1 MGKRETVYVGVSGG
15 VDSSVSLLR
24 LKKSGYNVVAVF
36 IKTWQ
41 PDFVECTWKQDRLD
55 AMRVS
60 ATLDVP
66 FITFDAEQAYKENVA
81 DYMIHEY
88 KAGRT
93 PNPDVMCNESVKFG
107 VFYDFAMASG
117 ADRVATGHYAQIKT
131 VGDAFELHRGVD
143 GNKDQ
148 SYFLWRLRGAQL
160 SHILFPV
167 GDSHKP
173 TIRREATKA
182 MLPTHAKHDS
192 QGICFLGQVDIKDF
206 LSHYIDNRPGDVLT
220 TDGTIVGTHEGAFFY
235 TIGQRHGFKIHTTDD
250 NLLPYYV
257 VSKDIEKNVLMVDHA
272 PRTCTN
278 TIITLSSVNTLI
290 DTLPEYMEAE
300 FRYRQTPFR
309 VQHVKSNEGHDMLK
323 VLDTNIEVPSVG
335 QSCVLYSGT
344 RCLGGGVI
352 NTVI

>member
-1 MGKRETVYVGVSGG
+1 MTKQETVYVGVSGG

-24 LKKSGYNVVAVF
+24 LKRSGYNVVAVF

-41 PDFVECTWKQDRLD
+41 PDFVECTWKHDRLD
-55 AMRVS
+55 AMRVA

-66 FITFDAEQAYKENVA
+66 FITFDAVDAYKENVA
-81 DYMIHEY
+81 DYMIREY

-107 VFYDFAMASG
+107 VFYDFAIAHG
-117 ADRVATGHYAQIKT
+117 ANKVATGHYAQIKST
-131 VGDAFELHRGVD
+131 GSNFELHRGVD
-143 GNKDQ
+143 ENKDQ
-148 SYFLWRLRGAQL
+148 SYFLWRLRSEQL
-160 SHILFPV
+160 PHILFPV
-167 GDSHKP
+167 GDSTKP

-206 LSHYIDNRPGDVLT
+206 LSHYIENRSGDVIN
-220 TDGTIVGTHEGAFFY
+220 TDGTVVGTHEGAFFY

-250 NLLPYYV
+250 NLQPYYV
-257 VSKDIEKNVLMVDHA
+257 VSKDVDKNVLVVDHI
-272 PRTCTN
+272 PRTCTGN
-278 TIITLSSVNTLI
+278 VITLSSINTLI

-309 VQHVKSNEGHDMLK
+309 VQHLKNEEGHDMLK
-323 VLDTNIEVPSVG
+323 VLDTDIEMPSVG

-352 NTVI
+352 SNIS